1 LVALGVLVASA
12 GVRAEP
18 ITGTIYFTTYNPI
31 NAAGVF
37 DPTATG
43 FNEHKVDYTYD
54 GTGSFVLGPRVAVA
68 RTNGAD
74 GIIFHPDGSLL
85 VGGQSTGLIHKVDP
99 VTGTSTSV
107 STGFSEVYHLTLG
120 PDGKTVYSGGIPASL
135 ISTTVVSPLTPGT
148 AHAIVG
154 EDGFVTQVSFDAAG
168 NAYYTNA
175 SPSGAGAFGTIDV
188 SGSSFVTDRKL
199 VLPSA
204 HGMAYDSFTNTML
217 TFGDQFISQINLTT
231 LTATTIAV
239 AGQDFDQGTVDGKGH
254 LFVASNNGNFF
265 FMDYSGTGSIATA
278 GNYQASSFLAN
289 YLDDVAPLSGAGSAP
304 PVVPLPSAAWGGIAL
319 LAGLGLVQLRRK
331 DGSQLVAA

>member
-1 LVALGVLVASA
+1 MAAN
-12 GVRAEP
+12 VRAEP

-37 DPTATG
+37 DPSAAG

-54 GTGSFVLGPRVAVA
+54 GIGSFALGPRVAVA

-99 VTGTSTSV
+99 VSGTSTSV

-120 PDGKTVYSGGIPASL
+120 PDGKTVYSGGIPGSL
-135 ISTTVVSPLTPGT
+135 VSTTVVSPLTPGT
-148 AHAIVG
+148 AHSVAG
-154 EDGFVTQVSFDAAG
+154 EDSFVTQVSFDAAG

-175 SPSGAGAFGTIDV
+175 SPTGSGAFGTIDV
-188 SGSSFVTDRKL
+188 SGATFITDRKL

-204 HGMAYDSFTNTML
+204 HGKAYDAFTNTML
-217 TFGDQFISQINLTT
+217 TFGDQYISQINLSTMV
-231 LTATTIAV
+231 ATTITV

-265 FMDYSGTGSIATA
+265 FMDYSGTGNIATA
-278 GNYQASSFLAN
+278 GNYQTSSFLAN

-304 PVVPLPSAAWGGIAL
+304 EAVPLPTAAWGGVAL

-331 DGSQLVAA
+331 DVSQLTPA